1 MYYYIYHQDV
11 RRQKFQKRLTAL
23 ERKVNSL
30 GLQGKNIHSNSYS
43 SVDESL
49 KKIFSETTESTLVV
63 VGDDELFSKTLSV
76 LVTLSAKP
84 TVGYIPFFKNTQIS
98 ESLGIS
104 CGEDAIMTL
113 ARRRIETIYIPR
125 INDDIFF
132 VSHLEANCAN
142 LSITVNK
149 KYSVKC
155 ESDSAKIRVAN
166 MPLSVL
172 DKKTNS
178 NINPCDMFLELVV
191 IEESKRGA
199 LKRDVDAKIS
209 GFFSCE
215 DINIQSNEQKTVIVD
230 GFKEVQTPVRIE
242 SSPHQIKLIVGK
254 SRMF

>member
-11 RRQKFQKRLTAL
+11 RQQKFQKRLTAL

-30 GLQGKNIHSNSYS
+30 GLQGKNIYSNSYS

-49 KKIFSETTESTLVV
+49 KKNLSETTESTLVV

-76 LVTLSAKP
+76 LASLSIKT

-98 ESLGIS
+98 ESLGIN

-113 ARRRIETIYIPR
+113 ARRRIEKIYIPQ
-125 INDDIFF
+125 INDNIFF
-132 VSHLEANCAN
+132 VSHLEAHCAN
-142 LSITVNK
+142 LIATVNK

-172 DKKTNS
+172 DKNTNS
-178 NINPCDMFLELVV
+178 NINPRDMFLELVV
-191 IEESKRGA
+191 TETSKKGA
-199 LKRDVDAKIS
+199 LKLDVDTKIS

-215 DINIQSNEQKTVIVD
+215 NINIQATEQKTVIVD
-230 GFKEVQTPVRIE
+230 GFKEVQTPVNI
-242 SSPHQIKLIVGK
+242 SSSHRQIRLIVGK